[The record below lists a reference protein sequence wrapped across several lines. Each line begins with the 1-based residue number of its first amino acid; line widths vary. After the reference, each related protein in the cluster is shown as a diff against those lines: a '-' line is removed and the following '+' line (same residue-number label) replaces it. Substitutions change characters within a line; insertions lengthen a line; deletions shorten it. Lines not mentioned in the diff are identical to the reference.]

1 MAARAYFRRGDQD
14 LPRRGQ
20 WQYEGTQVLTGAR
33 ARSYAEAEARRR
45 AAQSRRES
53 HGATAAAAG
62 AGAATAGA
70 TASTAGYTYTSAS
83 AGVSH
88 DAQKIHEVRQAWRR
102 RTSAASWPS
111 LRQRLLYALVAWIPI
126 AVAIGYGG
134 ATVTGCDV
142 AAQSCPR
149 YLETGQA
156 IAIALALGLLVALP
170 KLAYFGSMATIG
182 SLFVAVFLV
191 AVISLWGVPL
201 PLEREVVGVLGAVL
215 GLAYVATIG
224 VVLLRGAPARP
235 WYTGPPQVET

>member
-53 HGATAAAAG
+53 SGAAAAAG
-62 AGAATAGA
+62 AGATAGA

-88 DAQKIHEVRQAWRR
+88 DAHKIHEVRQAWRR
-102 RTSAASWPS
+102 RTDAATWPT
-111 LRQRLLYALVAWIPI
+111 LKQRLLYALVAWVPI

-134 ATVTGCDV
+134 ATVTGCDI

-182 SLFVAVFLV
+182 SLFVALFLI

-224 VVLLRGAPARP
+224 VVLLRGAGARP
-235 WYTGPPQVET
+235 WYTGPPQAET